1 VANLFKKKSVTQL
14 LGESKSK
21 TLTKT
26 LGAFDLTMLGIGAII
41 GTGVLVLTGLVA
53 ARDAGPAVIFSFMI
67 AAIVCGFAALC
78 YAEVAST
85 LPVSGSVYTYS
96 YATIGEFVAHLMGW
110 TLLSVYVVTTAAVAG
125 GWTGYFHNLVS
136 GLGLEIPKALL
147 TIPSQGGMVNL
158 PAVIVTLVITWL
170 LSRGTKESK
179 RVNNIMVLIK
189 IGIVVLFI
197 AVGVF
202 YVKPENWIPFA
213 PYGLSGVFAGGAA
226 VFFAFL
232 GFDALATSAEEVK
245 NPQRDLPI
253 GIIASLVICTI
264 IYVVVCLVMTGM
276 VSYKELDV
284 PEAMAYVLE
293 VVGQD
298 KVAGVIAI
306 GAVIGI
312 MAVIFAYIYATTRV
326 FFAMS
331 RDGLLPES
339 FAKINKKTEAP
350 TFTVWLTGI
359 GSALIAG
366 FIDLKELSN
375 LANIGA
381 LLTFAMVG
389 VSVIILRK
397 THPKLQ
403 RGFMV
408 PLVPI
413 LPIIS
418 IACCLFLMVNLPL
431 KTWMYFGAWLAIGV
445 VVYFVYSKKH
455 SHLKDDGSSQDNLE
469 QAN

>member
-1 VANLFKKKSVTQL
+1 MANLFKKKSVTQL

-53 ARDAGPAVIFSFMI
+53 QEMLTAVIFSFMI
-67 AAIVCGFAALC
+67 APIVCGFAALC

-147 TIPSQGGMVNL
+147 TIPSQGGIVNL

-213 PYGLSGVFAGGAA
+213 PYGLSGVFAGSEYS
-226 VFFAFL
+226 FAFL

-245 NPQRDLPI
+245 IRNAIYRLVL
-253 GIIASLVICTI
+253 SL
-264 IYVVVCLVMTGM
+264 
-276 VSYKELDV
+276 
-284 PEAMAYVLE
+284 
-293 VVGQD
+293 
-298 KVAGVIAI
+298 
-306 GAVIGI
+306 
-312 MAVIFAYIYATTRV
+312 R
-326 FFAMS
+326 
-331 RDGLLPES
+331 
-339 FAKINKKTEAP
+339 
-350 TFTVWLTGI
+350 
-359 GSALIAG
+359 
-366 FIDLKELSN
+366 
-375 LANIGA
+375 
-381 LLTFAMVG
+381 
-389 VSVIILRK
+389 
-397 THPKLQ
+397 
-403 RGFMV
+403 
-408 PLVPI
+408 
-413 LPIIS
+413 
-418 IACCLFLMVNLPL
+418 
-431 KTWMYFGAWLAIGV
+431 
-445 VVYFVYSKKH
+445 
-455 SHLKDDGSSQDNLE
+455 
-469 QAN
+469 

>member
-1 VANLFKKKSVTQL
+1 MANLFRKKSVKKL
-14 LGESKSK
+14 LEDSESK

-53 ARDAGPAVIFSFMI
+53 SRDAGPAVIFSFMI

-78 YAEVAST
+78 YAEIAST

-110 TLLSVYVVTTAAVAG
+110 TLLSVYIVTTAAVAG
-125 GWTGYFHNLVS
+125 GWTGYFHNLLNGFGV
-136 GLGLEIPKALL
+136 EIPRSLL
-147 TIPSQGGMVNL
+147 TIPTQGGTLNL
-158 PAVIVTLVITWL
+158 PAVIITLLLTWL
-170 LSRGTKESK
+170 LSKGTKESK
-179 RVNNIMVLIK
+179 RVNNAMVLIK

-197 AVGVF
+197 SVGIF

-213 PYGLSGVFAGGAA
+213 PYGISGIFAGGAA

-264 IYVVVCLVMTGM
+264 IYVIVCLVMTGM
-276 VSYKELDV
+276 VSYKKLDV

-298 KVAGVIAI
+298 KVAGIIAV

-312 MAVIFAYIYATTRV
+312 MAVIFAYIYAMQTTRV

-331 RDGLLPES
+331 RDGLLPKS

-350 TFTVWLTGI
+350 VFSTWLTGI

-397 THPKLQ
+397 THPNLK

-418 IACCLFLMVNLPL
+418 ITCCLFLMVNLPL
-431 KTWMYFGAWLAIGV
+431 KTWVYFGIWLFIGII
-445 VVYFVYSKKH
+445 VYFMYSKRH
-455 SHLKDDGSSQDNLE
+455 SQLNKL
-469 QAN
+469 

>member
-1 VANLFKKKSVTQL
+1 
-14 LGESKSK
+14 
-21 TLTKT
+21 
-26 LGAFDLTMLGIGAII
+26 
-41 GTGVLVLTGLVA
+41 
-53 ARDAGPAVIFSFMI
+53 
-67 AAIVCGFAALC
+67 
-78 YAEVAST
+78 
-85 LPVSGSVYTYS
+85 
-96 YATIGEFVAHLMGW
+96 
-110 TLLSVYVVTTAAVAG
+110 
-125 GWTGYFHNLVS
+125 
-136 GLGLEIPKALL
+136 
-147 TIPSQGGMVNL
+147 
-158 PAVIVTLVITWL
+158 
-170 LSRGTKESK
+170 
-179 RVNNIMVLIK
+179 
-189 IGIVVLFI
+189 
-197 AVGVF
+197 
-202 YVKPENWIPFA
+202 
-213 PYGLSGVFAGGAA
+213 
-226 VFFAFL
+226 
-232 GFDALATSAEEVK
+232 
-245 NPQRDLPI
+245 LPI

-331 RDGLLPES
+331 RDGLLPKS

-350 TFTVWLTGI
+350 TFSVWLTGI

-389 VSVIILRK
+389 VTVIILRK

-418 IACCLFLMVNLPL
+418 VACCLFLMVNLPL
-431 KTWMYFGAWLAIGV
+431 KTWIYFGVWLAIGV

>member
-1 VANLFKKKSVTQL
+1 
-14 LGESKSK
+14 
-21 TLTKT
+21 
-26 LGAFDLTMLGIGAII
+26 
-41 GTGVLVLTGLVA
+41 
-53 ARDAGPAVIFSFMI
+53 
-67 AAIVCGFAALC
+67 
-78 YAEVAST
+78 
-85 LPVSGSVYTYS
+85 
-96 YATIGEFVAHLMGW
+96 
-110 TLLSVYVVTTAAVAG
+110 
-125 GWTGYFHNLVS
+125 
-136 GLGLEIPKALL
+136 
-147 TIPSQGGMVNL
+147 
-158 PAVIVTLVITWL
+158 
-170 LSRGTKESK
+170 
-179 RVNNIMVLIK
+179 
-189 IGIVVLFI
+189 
-197 AVGVF
+197 
-202 YVKPENWIPFA
+202 
-213 PYGLSGVFAGGAA
+213 
-226 VFFAFL
+226 
-232 GFDALATSAEEVK
+232 
-245 NPQRDLPI
+245 
-253 GIIASLVICTI
+253 
-264 IYVVVCLVMTGM
+264 MTGM

-298 KVAGVIAI
+298 KVAGVIAV

-331 RDGLLPES
+331 RDGLLPKS

-350 TFTVWLTGI
+350 VFSTWLTGI

-397 THPKLQ
+397 THPNLK
-403 RGFMV
+403 RGFVV
-408 PLVPI
+408 PLVPT

-418 IACCLFLMVNLPL
+418 IACCLFLMFNLPL
-431 KTWMYFGAWLAIGV
+431 TTWIYFGIWLAIGV

>member
-1 VANLFKKKSVTQL
+1 MANLLRKKSVSKL
-14 LGESKSK
+14 LGESQSK

-96 YATIGEFVAHLMGW
+96 Y
-110 TLLSVYVVTTAAVAG
+110 VTTAAVAG

-158 PAVIVTLVITWL
+158 PAVFVTLVITWL

-213 PYGLSGVFAGGAA
+213 PYGLSGVFTGGAA

-312 MAVIFAYIYATTRV
+312 MAVIFAYIYAATRV

-331 RDGLLPES
+331 RDGLLPEY
-339 FAKINKKTEAP
+339 FAEINRKTEAP
-350 TFTVWLTGI
+350 TFTTWLTGI

-389 VSVIILRK
+389 VTVIILRK

-408 PLVPI
+408 PFVPI

-418 IACCLFLMVNLPL
+418 VACCLFLMVNLPL
-431 KTWMYFGAWLAIGV
+431 KTWIYFGVWLAIGV

-455 SHLKDDGSSQDNLE
+455 SHLTKEETS
-469 QAN
+469 

>member
-1 VANLFKKKSVTQL
+1 
-14 LGESKSK
+14 
-21 TLTKT
+21 
-26 LGAFDLTMLGIGAII
+26 
-41 GTGVLVLTGLVA
+41 
-53 ARDAGPAVIFSFMI
+53 
-67 AAIVCGFAALC
+67 
-78 YAEVAST
+78 
-85 LPVSGSVYTYS
+85 
-96 YATIGEFVAHLMGW
+96 
-110 TLLSVYVVTTAAVAG
+110 
-125 GWTGYFHNLVS
+125 
-136 GLGLEIPKALL
+136 
-147 TIPSQGGMVNL
+147 
-158 PAVIVTLVITWL
+158 
-170 LSRGTKESK
+170 
-179 RVNNIMVLIK
+179 
-189 IGIVVLFI
+189 
-197 AVGVF
+197 
-202 YVKPENWIPFA
+202 
-213 PYGLSGVFAGGAA
+213 
-226 VFFAFL
+226 
-232 GFDALATSAEEVK
+232 EEVK

>member
-1 VANLFKKKSVTQL
+1 MANLFKKKSVTQL
-14 LGESKSK
+14 LSQSQGK

-41 GTGVLVLTGLVA
+41 GTGVLVLTGIVA

-78 YAEVAST
+78 YAEVAT
-85 LPVSGSVYTYS
+85 ALPVSGSVYTYA
-96 YATIGEFVAHLMGW
+96 YATIGEFIAHLMGW
-110 TLLSVYVVTTAAVAG
+110 TLLAVYVVTIAAVAG
-125 GWTGYFHNLVS
+125 GWTGYFSNLVS
-136 GLGLEIPKALL
+136 GFGLEIPKQLL
-147 TIPSQGGMVNL
+147 TIPAHGGIVNL
-158 PAVIVTLVITWL
+158 PAIVITLVLTWL

-179 RVNNIMVLIK
+179 RVNNAMVLIK
-189 IGIVVLFI
+189 LGIVILFI

-202 YVKPENWIPFA
+202 YVKPANWTPFA
-213 PYGLSGVFAGGAA
+213 PYGLSGIFAGGAA

-253 GIIASLVICTI
+253 GIIASLAICTV
-264 IYVVVCLVMTGM
+264 IYIAVCLVMTGM
-276 VSYKELDV
+276 VSYKELNV
-284 PEAMAYVLE
+284 PEAMSHVLE

-298 KVAGVIAI
+298 KVAGVISI

-331 RDGLLPES
+331 RDGLLPKS
-339 FAKINKKTEAP
+339 FAKINPKTEAP
-350 TFTVWLTGI
+350 VFSTWLTGI
-359 GSALIAG
+359 GGALIAG
-366 FIDLKELSN
+366 FVDLKELSN

-381 LLTFAMVG
+381 LLTFLMVG
-389 VSVIILRK
+389 IAVLILRK
-397 THPKLQ
+397 KHPNLK

-408 PLVPI
+408 PLVPV

-431 KTWMYFGAWLAIGV
+431 TTWLYFGGWLALGV
-445 VVYFVYSKKH
+445 IVYFGYSKKH
-455 SHLKDDGSSQDNLE
+455 SHLKEDESSQDHLK